1 MDKTYTKLVSTYP
14 LFSALSSEEIAE
26 LVELFS
32 EKAFEARDVIVK
44 EGDPI
49 NAIYFIVNGM
59 AEVRKAQQP
68 VASLGPWDSI
78 GLSESGFFSSTG
90 QRTATVTALTP
101 VTSLCLDLKAFDA
114 FLKKHPLAQASM
126 RDKLDV
132 LLRKAY
138 F

>member
-1 MDKTYTKLVSTYP
+1 MDNTYTKLVSTYP
-14 LFSALSSEEIAE
+14 LFSTLSPEEIAE
-26 LVELFS
+26 LVKLFT
-32 EKAFEARDVIVK
+32 ENAFKAGEVIVK
-44 EGDPI
+44 EGDSI
-49 NAIYFIVNGM
+49 DAIYFIVNGM
-59 AEVRKAQQP
+59 AEVRKAQQA

-101 VTSLCLDLKAFDA
+101 MTALRLDLKAFDA
-114 FLKKHPLAQASM
+114 FLKKYPLAQASM
-126 RDKLDV
+126 RDKLDM